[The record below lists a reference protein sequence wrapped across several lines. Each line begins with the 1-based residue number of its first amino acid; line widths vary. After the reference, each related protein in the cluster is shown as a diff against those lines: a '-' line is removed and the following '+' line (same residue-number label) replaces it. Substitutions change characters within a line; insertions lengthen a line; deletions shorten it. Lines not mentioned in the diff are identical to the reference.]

1 MDENT
6 ELEIG
11 KVDEEQ
17 ENKSENLPE
26 ENKNNHKIF
35 DDILEIIEST
45 VVTMFV
51 IMLVFTFFL
60 HPVNVVGDSMNP
72 TLVNE
77 DRIFMSTVYTS
88 LDYGDIVI
96 INNDYAYGLDSDGN
110 AVQMNIDGSQL
121 KECIIKRIIAGE
133 GQTVDIK
140 DGKLSVDGKFLDE
153 PYIASGA
160 KTNALDAFS
169 GSYPIT
175 IPEGYYFVMG
185 DNREHSSDSRD
196 SRVGLIKKDQI
207 YGKAIIR
214 YAPFSEF
221 RLLGNTVNES
231 SDER

>member
-17 ENKSENLPE
+17 DNKSENATE
-26 ENKNNHKIF
+26 EKKNNHKIV
-35 DDILEIIEST
+35 DDILEIVEST
-45 VVTMFV
+45 VITMFV
-51 IMLVFTFFL
+51 IMLIFTFFL

-77 DRIFMSTVYTS
+77 DRIFMSTVYTG

-140 DGKLSVDGKFLDE
+140 DG
-153 PYIASGA
+153 
-160 KTNALDAFS
+160 
-169 GSYPIT
+169 
-175 IPEGYYFVMG
+175 
-185 DNREHSSDSRD
+185 
-196 SRVGLIKKDQI
+196 Q
-207 YGKAIIR
+207 
-214 YAPFSEF
+214 
-221 RLLGNTVNES
+221 LLVEIGRAHV
-231 SDER
+231 

>member
-6 ELEIG
+6 EIEIERSED
-11 KVDEEQ
+11 VQ
-17 ENKSENLPE
+17 ENVSGNALE
-26 ENKNNHKIF
+26 EKKKNRKIT
-35 DDILEIIEST
+35 DDIMEIVEST
-45 VVTMFV
+45 VITMFV

-72 TLVNE
+72 TLVNK

-88 LDYGDIVI
+88 LNYGDIVI

-110 AVQMNIDGSQL
+110 AVEINIDGSQL

-133 GQTVDIK
+133 GQTVDIRDGRIYV
-140 DGKLSVDGKFLDE
+140 DGKLLDE

-160 KTNALDAFS
+160 NTYAIDAF
-169 GSYPIT
+169 GGNYPIT